1 MNKYTLYTTDNCNIC
16 ERVKNLIKNQK
27 LGIEIKKA
35 TEEEIKR
42 FRKQKVLSFPVLT
55 DYNFNI
61 ISFGAKAGYYI
72 AENIEKLK
80 HLVWKKHKIWYNI
93 GGKFERRIQRINWK
107 RQGSTIYFRGHIKTK
122 KNRERMWNEALLE
135 KWETV

>member
-107 RQGSTIYFRGHIKTK
+107 RQGSTIYFRGYIETK

>member
-80 HLVWKKHKIWYNI
+80 CLV
-93 GGKFERRIQRINWK
+93 
-107 RQGSTIYFRGHIKTK
+107 
-122 KNRERMWNEALLE
+122 
-135 KWETV
+135 

>member
-1 MNKYTLYTTDNCNIC
+1 MNKYTLYITDNCNIC

-55 DYNFNI
+55 DHNFNI

-80 HLVWKKHKIWYNI
+80 HLV
-93 GGKFERRIQRINWK
+93 
-107 RQGSTIYFRGHIKTK
+107 
-122 KNRERMWNEALLE
+122 
-135 KWETV
+135 